1 MRTVNP
7 QDLEQLAKLLDGR
20 GGLQERL
27 DEAFTRASNL
37 GVSGQ
42 LATLRP
48 LRSWVS
54 DTAPDL
60 RNRAIAARLEDG
72 DPEAGLR
79 WAGFSDRELKAY
91 GGAALRAETI
101 VLTNSVAASGDPGAE
116 AFRRRDRES
125 IDDWLNRLAGHAL
138 ADLTGLEAH
147 EATVTK
153 FVELARDGA
162 SGAQR
167 RRQDLADR
175 LQSGRRAGD
184 QRLREPPLSHCRRS
198 QGERFSSREA
208 DRKGGRA
215 DQGKSS
221 RPVGTR

>member
-60 RNRAIAARLEDG
+60 RNRAITARLEDG

-101 VLTNSVAASGDPGAE
+101 VLANS
-116 AFRRRDRES
+116 R
-125 IDDWLNRLAGHAL
+125 
-138 ADLTGLEAH
+138 
-147 EATVTK
+147 
-153 FVELARDGA
+153 
-162 SGAQR
+162 
-167 RRQDLADR
+167 
-175 LQSGRRAGD
+175 
-184 QRLREPPLSHCRRS
+184 CC
-198 QGERFSSREA
+198 ER
-208 DRKGGRA
+208 
-215 DQGKSS
+215 
-221 RPVGTR
+221 

>member
-60 RNRAIAARLEDG
+60 RNRAITARLEDG

-101 VLTNSVAASGDPGAE
+101 VLANSVAASGDPGAE

-125 IDDWLNRLAGHAL
+125 IDD
-138 ADLTGLEAH
+138 
-147 EATVTK
+147 
-153 FVELARDGA
+153 
-162 SGAQR
+162 
-167 RRQDLADR
+167 
-175 LQSGRRAGD
+175 
-184 QRLREPPLSHCRRS
+184 
-198 QGERFSSREA
+198 
-208 DRKGGRA
+208 
-215 DQGKSS
+215 
-221 RPVGTR
+221 